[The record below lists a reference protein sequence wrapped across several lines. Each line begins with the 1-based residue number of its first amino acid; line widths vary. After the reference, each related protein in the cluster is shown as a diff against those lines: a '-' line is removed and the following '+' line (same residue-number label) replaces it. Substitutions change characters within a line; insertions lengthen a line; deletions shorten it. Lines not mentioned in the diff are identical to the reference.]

1 MIKTSLIAGILF
13 TSTVQHSPMKNFSH
27 IYRGDFINQE
37 SVNDAPS
44 VGSGLTRTAAMTG
57 YKLSGEKSL
66 RPSRIG
72 DDGVHTYIEWT
83 EDQAL
88 PAVFAVNALGEEET
102 VDGYMRQDIF
112 TIDRVHQ
119 RLVFRIGKKLAKAER
134 VIRKGSVAH
143 GE

>member
-1 MIKTSLIAGILF
+1 MIKTSLIAAILF
-13 TSTVQHSPMKNFSH
+13 TNTVHHSPMKNFSH
-27 IYRGDFINQE
+27 IYRDDFINQAGA
-37 SVNDAPS
+37 NDEPS
-44 VGSGLTRTAAMTG
+44 TGAGLTSTAAMTG

-72 DDGVHTYIEWT
+72 DDGVHTYIEWS

-88 PAVFAVNALGEEET
+88 PAVFAVNALGEEEM

-134 VIRKGSVAH
+134 VVSQGRVAY

>member
-1 MIKTSLIAGILF
+1 MIKTSLVAAIVI
-13 TSTVQHSPMKNFSH
+13 TSLVHHSPMENFSDN
-27 IYRGDFINQE
+27 YTGDLINE
-37 SVNDAPS
+37 VSDNDDPS
-44 VGSGLTRTAAMTG
+44 VGTGLTSTSAMTG

-72 DDGVHTYIEWT
+72 DDGVHTYIEWS

-88 PAVFAVNALGEEET
+88 PAVFAVNALGDEEM

-134 VIRKGSVAH
+134 VIRQGGVAH

>member
-1 MIKTSLIAGILF
+1 MSSPLLVALILF
-13 TSTVQHSPMKNFSH
+13 SSSMDHSQIKNFVENYS
-27 IYRGDFINQE
+27 GDFINQAGA
-37 SVNDAPS
+37 NDEPS
-44 VGSGLTRTAAMTG
+44 VGNGLTRTAAMTG

-72 DDGVHTYIEWT
+72 DDGVHTYIEWS

-88 PAVFAVNALGEEET
+88 PAVFAVNALGEEEM

-134 VIRKGSVAH
+134 VIRPGGDAH